1 MMNRVKEKY
10 NVKTPALFVA
20 SILICIFLA
29 EIVLRY
35 IFPVNHSNSSKH
47 RIPHPV
53 FGWVLKSGAS
63 YLNKMPERTVRVTY
77 NSKGWSDT
85 EHSLENKRGTFRI
98 LVLGDS
104 FMEGYSVAREDLFH
118 KQIERLARKEGINIE
133 IINMGVGGYGTLQE
147 YLVFRDI
154 GQYYKPDIVLLGF
167 YTANDLRNN
176 FLPLESMVSTGILKV
191 KSRPFLDPSHPKT
204 WKINQVDS
212 EGTRRRYLSAK
223 AKADSFIYKYA
234 NRSAF
239 IQTARRTVEHIKQST
254 LFKKLTSKTDTN
266 SESEKATSKAFAQ
279 FGVHYCQEPPQFTK
293 AWATTKRIFSRL
305 KKDTTSIGGKVFVFS
320 VPALYEVLEEKI
332 EKIPNRERVC
342 WEDAPGNE
350 RLKGVLEELEIEYV
364 DLLPGFRKRMI
375 NEGHNLFRHSD
386 DHWDEKGHHFAATIV
401 YSALKNRK
409 LHTFAKEKLPA
420 KKVTVPGRN

>member
-1 MMNRVKEKY
+1 MKRVKEKY
-10 NVKTPALFVA
+10 NVKTLALFVV
-20 SILICIFLA
+20 SIVICIFLA

-35 IFPVNHSNSSKH
+35 LSPVNYSSSVKH

-53 FGWVLKSGAS
+53 LGWVLESGAS
-63 YLNKMPERTVRVTY
+63 YLNKMSEDTVRVTY
-77 NSKGWSDT
+77 NSKGWRDT
-85 EHSLENKRGTFRI
+85 EHDLDNKRGVFRI

-104 FMEGYSVAREDLFH
+104 FMEGYSVGLEDLFH

-176 FLPLESMVSTGILKV
+176 FLPLESPVSTSILKV
-191 KSRPFLDPSHPKT
+191 KSRPFLDPSHPMT

-223 AKADSFIYKYA
+223 AKADSFTYKFA
-234 NRSAF
+234 TGSAL
-239 IQTARRTVEHIKQST
+239 IQTTLRAVEHIKQST
-254 LFKKLTSKTDTN
+254 LFKNRASKIGTN
-266 SESEKATSKAFAQ
+266 SESEKETSRAFAQ
-279 FGVHYCQEPPQFTK
+279 FGVHYCKEPPQFTK

-305 KKDTTSIGGKVFVFS
+305 KKDTSSIGGKVFVFS

-332 EKIPNRERVC
+332 KEIPNRERIC
-342 WEDAPGNE
+342 WEDAPGNK

-364 DLLPGFRKRMI
+364 DLLPGFRKRMRS
-375 NEGHNLFRHSD
+375 EGHNLFRHSD
-386 DHWDEKGHHFAATIV
+386 NHWDENGHHLAATIV
-401 YSALKNRK
+401 YSVLKNRN
-409 LHTFAKEKLPA
+409 LLTFVEEKRPVQKETA
-420 KKVTVPGRN
+420 PGRN